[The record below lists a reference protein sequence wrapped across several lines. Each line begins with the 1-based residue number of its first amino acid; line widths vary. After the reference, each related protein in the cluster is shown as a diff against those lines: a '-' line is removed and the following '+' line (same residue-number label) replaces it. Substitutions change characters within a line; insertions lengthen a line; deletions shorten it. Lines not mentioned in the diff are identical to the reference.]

1 MPDLVLIR
9 CPTLDFLVVEVQIL
23 NQYRRM
29 KIDTEH
35 VFILEGKNGMNAVAD
50 CNSVAG
56 LLEFSVVSLRWQYI
70 FMLDQ
75 MDLFNI
81 HYLGYLRNLFWNFEF
96 CFAGPQASVVSY
108 YWCGIKRPQ
117 PNF

>member
-35 VFILEGKNGMNAVAD
+35 VFIPEGKNVINAVLA
-50 CNSVAG
+50 C
-56 LLEFSVVSLRWQYI
+56 
-70 FMLDQ
+70 
-75 MDLFNI
+75 
-81 HYLGYLRNLFWNFEF
+81 
-96 CFAGPQASVVSY
+96 
-108 YWCGIKRPQ
+108 
-117 PNF
+117 